1 MPESP
6 FKEPENSKSTEE
18 RSEAT
23 DTPAVTGVAPE
34 ATDSVEPGT
43 TVK

>member
-1 MPESP
+1 MPEIP
-6 FKEPENSKSTEE
+6 FKEPENPRNTEGQTE
-18 RSEAT
+18 T
-23 DTPAVTGVAPE
+23 MNVPARTGVAPE